1 MIVGSDGA
9 QRSATKGGDT
19 PSSLALTKAFGLLSF
34 ISRNTPGDGSA
45 PAPAMHEVYSAHS
58 VLAADAQLKIE
69 SLDCWE
75 NNMYIGT
82 ADGHL
87 LHYCVELGE
96 HGVYR
101 SELITR
107 RQLAS
112 KKAVFMLKVLLPV
125 QRIVAG
131 IDGSDIIVLSLTTL
145 QDVEVMP
152 NTKGCKAF
160 CTNTESSHSSVC
172 AVVKRKLMLFDHVG
186 SFVLAKEFILPDTP
200 DVVHWRGNCIA
211 TAYKRSYCV
220 MSSLDGSVEDLN
232 VEFDPRVTRPF
243 ISFLKSDEIIVVK
256 ESLGVVLD
264 CSGMPTR
271 SSLNLSDAA
280 PQGQPISVLAAS
292 LLEPFVIVL
301 QGNGVCVFGLESDIT
316 LQLIEV
322 KSALGMCESG
332 DRIYV
337 FGKEGVSMLLPVPP
351 ALQVK
356 QLLAQGDVHAALR
369 VHSVMPDS
377 DDATVHAEAASVFFK
392 QLQFSNAIKHWIT
405 AGTDPRAVLL
415 TFPDIVNRLPPAC
428 FFGVKNGT
436 GGSITDIVRA
446 GVAALQQQQQ
456 QQQPIRNSRGS
467 RPLPVPDPASLELDQ
482 LQLDLYV
489 QEAIAAVAKFIL
501 SARGMLQWK
510 SLLPSLDTALAILL
524 VLARDERQSLS
535 SLLAQPHHVVV
546 EWIQAF
552 LEEHD
557 HLLQLGQLHAGAH
570 QPARALAAWRQLQL
584 QTSSR
589 SLTAAHVTEAIQ
601 LLLQCSS
608 ADLVREHAM
617 WIMDVCDEA
626 ATKLVASL
634 PLSVIEP
641 REVLQLLPADRVRG
655 ERLQRL
661 LLAIYV
667 EQRQLEDES
676 LQTQFGCI
684 LADSAVSASDT
695 SSVDISASPR
705 VAFQH
710 FLQRYRS
717 YSVAVLQERVSA
729 DQFPVAACLLLRAL
743 NRHEEALRLLS
754 K

>member
-1 MIVGSDGA
+1 
-9 QRSATKGGDT
+9 
-19 PSSLALTKAFGLLSF
+19 
-34 ISRNTPGDGSA
+34 
-45 PAPAMHEVYSAHS
+45 MHEVYSPHS

-96 HGVYR
+96 HGAYR

-243 ISFLKSDEIIVVK
+243 ISFLKSDELIVVK

-271 SSLNLSDAA
+271 SSLNLSDSA

-301 QGNGVCVFGLESDIT
+301 QGNGVCVFGLDSDIT

-369 VHSVMPDS
+369 VHAVMPGS

-415 TFPDIVNRLPPAC
+415 AFPDIVNRLPPAC

-436 GGSITDIVRA
+436 GGSIADIVRS
-446 GVAALQQQQQ
+446 GVAALQQQ
-456 QQQPIRNSRGS
+456 QQQPIRNSRGN
-467 RPLPVPDPASLELDQ
+467 RPTLIPDPASMELDQ

-489 QEAIAAVAKFIL
+489 QEAISAVAKYIL

-510 SLLPSLDTALAILL
+510 SLLPTLDSALAILL

-570 QPARALAAWRQLQL
+570 QPARALTAWRQLQL

-589 SLTAAHVTEAIQ
+589 SPTAAHVTEAIQ
-601 LLLQCSS
+601 LLHQSSS
-608 ADLVREHAM
+608 ANLIREHAV

-641 REVLQLLPADRVRG
+641 REVLLLLPANG
-655 ERLQRL
+655 ERGKRLQQL
-661 LLAIYV
+661 LLGIYV
-667 EQRQLEDES
+667 EQRQLDDES

-684 LADSAVSASDT
+684 LADSAVSSSD
-695 SSVDISASPR
+695 SSSLEISASSR
-705 VAFQH
+705 LAFQH

-717 YSVAVLQERVSA
+717 YSVAALQERISA
-729 DQFPVAACLLLRAL
+729 ETFPVAACLLLRAL
-743 NRHEEALRLLS
+743 NRHEEALRLLCRQALQQAKLFAS
-754 K
+754 YRFQFNHIGFQAIFQQICGSLRGLLHWWNHVCNAAR